1 MEWSG
6 ASWGG
11 AEGLLSGR
19 GPSAEMVSGQRPEG
33 RAQGR
38 RAWRSSRPV
47 WQGGVSLGWGGRLE
61 RPAGQV
67 LPQPRRLAD
76 WAGEGGWR
84 GRRARSSRSLE
95 GWLTHR
101 GD

>member
-11 AEGLLSGR
+11 AEGLLSGC

-33 RAQGR
+33 WAQGR
-38 RAWRSSRPV
+38 RAWWSSRAV

-61 RPAGQV
+61 RPAGEV

-76 WAGEGGWR
+76 SPG
-84 GRRARSSRSLE
+84 
-95 GWLTHR
+95 
-101 GD
+101 